1 MSINLAREFKT
12 AVADRQYFVGDNDIA
27 SCSVVCFSHLQ
38 HVFSVWLLKSQVWNQ
53 KFTHLGEQLAGKFKA
68 VQVSSRGLFSVGNF
82 YSAKDRMK
90 TFNKWFIDAVNLQLE
105 HILSKCGLCELS
117 ALADKETSVAIDQAC
132 KIDQVVS
139 GDSTKIQSLK
149 TWAHND
155 SFFVSAD
162 NVQYKRISVYRER
175 LNNWTAKA
183 DAIVRSMQKCVEGG
197 ITRLPA
203 LVHKGQKS
211 NRPVGSDQVQYVVQ
225 DRVLNEST
233 KVLSLQLGLTLDTLI
248 RDMLVSTSSTISC
261 QFGSNGNTPTEITDL
276 DIQTAVI
283 ALRQGNARL
292 MTNPLPGENK
302 FGTAPVRSS
311 YWGFMSVDLQADLEA
326 VSSFVSS
333 ANYPNPMNALEAEWG
348 TTRNVR
354 WLMNTNGYSTSD
366 AIPIYSSF
374 LVGQEAYGVV
384 RLGAKEAEFIVKP
397 LGASGTADPLNQRG
411 TVGYKYPFATRIL
424 NDNWATQILST
435 I

>member
-1 MSINLAREFKT
+1 LLVTTRGISRESPRLD
-12 AVADRQYFVGDNDIA
+12 V
-27 SCSVVCFSHLQ
+27 CS
-38 HVFSVWLLKSQVWNQ
+38 
-53 KFTHLGEQLAGKFKA
+53 LG
-68 VQVSSRGLFSVGNF
+68 
-82 YSAKDRMK
+82 
-90 TFNKWFIDAVNLQLE
+90 
-105 HILSKCGLCELS
+105 H
-117 ALADKETSVAIDQAC
+117 
-132 KIDQVVS
+132 
-139 GDSTKIQSLK
+139 
-149 TWAHND
+149 
-155 SFFVSAD
+155 
-162 NVQYKRISVYRER
+162 
-175 LNNWTAKA
+175 
-183 DAIVRSMQKCVEGG
+183 
-197 ITRLPA
+197 
-203 LVHKGQKS
+203 KS
-211 NRPVGSDQVQYVVQ
+211 NR
-225 DRVLNEST
+225 L
-233 KVLSLQLGLTLDTLI
+233 
-248 RDMLVSTSSTISC
+248 
-261 QFGSNGNTPTEITDL
+261 NTPTEITDL

-326 VSSFVSS
+326 VSSFISS

-348 TTRNVR
+348 STRNVR

-366 AIPIYSSF
+366 AIPVYSSF

-424 NDNWATQILST
+424 NDNWVTQLLST